1 MNIKNI
7 LLIIII
13 IYLVISHSK
22 IYKKN
27 NIEKFAVTDDIRAV
41 VKEIYNTDMEAVRQL
56 AAMATKLNAG
66 GLEIPGNLIVTG
78 SITNSGNIS
87 TTGNLSGNNIT
98 SNNNVFNLLPTGII
112 LAYNST
118 SAPAGWILCDG
129 TKGTPDLRGRFIL
142 GTGQGSGLTNR
153 IINNTGGAETHTLT
167 VTEMPTHSHGFSARP
182 FSNGGGGDWFMSRG
196 WSYEGIEDTKHNTK
210 IHDAGGGGS
219 HNNMPPFYVLT
230 YIMKT

>member
-1 MNIKNI
+1 MNIKDI
-7 LLIIII
+7 LLIITI
-13 IYLVISHSK
+13 IYVFYLHSK
-22 IYKKN
+22 IN
-27 NIEKFAVTDDIRAV
+27 NIKKIENFALSSDDKNEVRALI
-41 VKEIYNTDMEAVRQL
+41 KEIYNTDMDAIRTL
-56 AAMATKLNAG
+56 AKMADDIQRN
-66 GLEIPGNLIVTG
+66 GLEVKGNLIVTG

-142 GTGQGSGLTNR
+142 GTACIEKRCFSIHDYCLFTNKNIVFISKKGTGQGSGLTNR

-167 VTEMPTHSHGFSARP
+167 VR
-182 FSNGGGGDWFMSRG
+182 R
-196 WSYEGIEDTKHNTK
+196 
-210 IHDAGGGGS
+210 
-219 HNNMPPFYVLT
+219 V
-230 YIMKT
+230 